1 MAQAAVFLDRD
12 GVLNALALNPA
23 NGEWESPHRPEE
35 VQAAPGLAQG
45 LALLAASPFK
55 LFVVSNQP
63 SAAKGKCTLED
74 LKAVHAVVALMV
86 ASTGAS
92 ISEWYYCHHHPQGV
106 VPELSGPCPCR
117 KPGTFFLEDAAAR
130 HGIDLARS
138 WFVGD
143 SDADIGCGRAK
154 GCRTVLIEAMH
165 SEGRRKSAAPHH
177 RAADL
182 AEAAAIILKQGG
194 PA

>member
-1 MAQAAVFLDRD
+1 MAQPAVFLDRD

-35 VQAAPGLAQG
+35 VLAAPGLAQG
-45 LALLAASPFK
+45 LALLAASPYQ

-74 LKAVHAVVALMV
+74 LKAVHAVVALLV
-86 ASTGAS
+86 AATGAS
-92 ISEWYYCHHHPQGV
+92 IQEWYYCHHHPQGV

-143 SDADIGCGRAK
+143 SDADIACGRAK
-154 GCRTVLIEAMH
+154 GCRTILIEAAH
-165 SEGRRKSAAPHH
+165 SEGRRGSVPPHH

-182 AEAAAIILKQGG
+182 AEAAAIILKHGG